1 MVRVSR
7 QDALALVLSLVLS
20 IMLPIAVGAVGA
32 VYNAASRDYTW
43 YAAIEKP
50 AWIPPSWL
58 IGPVW
63 TFLYITM
70 GFSVWLVWRADRGQ
84 TVAGEH
90 RVRTAF
96 LVYAA
101 QLGANAAWAPIFFG
115 AKRIDIAL
123 AVIAVL
129 LALIVATIRRFY
141 QVNRL
146 AGLLLV
152 PYLAWVT
159 FATVLN
165 ATIWQLNR

>member
-1 MVRVSR
+1 MIFANRRDATALLLSVVS
-7 QDALALVLSLVLS
+7 A
-20 IMLPIAVGAVGA
+20 IAAGGIGAIFTNEA
-32 VYNAASRDYTW
+32 IPTW

-50 AWIPPSWL
+50 AWNPPPWL
-58 IGPVW
+58 FGPVW

-70 GFSVWLVWRADRGQ
+70 GLSAWLVWRSGRGQ
-84 TVAGEH
+84 AVAVEH
-90 RVRTAF
+90 RVRTAL

-101 QLGANAAWAPIFFG
+101 QLGANAVWSPIFFG
-115 AKRIDIAL
+115 AKRIDLAL
-123 AVIAVL
+123 AVIVVL
-129 LALIVATIRRFY
+129 LVLIVATVRRFY

>member
-7 QDALALVLSLVLS
+7 QDALALVLS
-20 IMLPIAVGAVGA
+20 IMLPIAAGAVGA
-32 VYNAASRDYTW
+32 IFTSEAIPTW

-50 AWIPPSWL
+50 AWNPPPWL
-58 IGPVW
+58 FGPVW

-70 GFSVWLVWRADRGQ
+70 GFSAWLVWRADRGQ
-84 TVAGEH
+84 AIAGEH
-90 RVRTAF
+90 RVRTAL

-101 QLGANAAWAPIFFG
+101 QLGANAAWSPIFFG
-115 AKRIDIAL
+115 AKRIDLAL

-129 LALIVATIRRFY
+129 LVLIVATISRFY

>member
-1 MVRVSR
+1 MVRMSSR
-7 QDALALVLSLVLS
+7 DAMALVFSV
-20 IMLPIAVGAVGA
+20 MLPIVAVALGAIFTTGA
-32 VYNAASRDYTW
+32 IPTW
-43 YAAIEKP
+43 YADIVKP
-50 AWIPPSWL
+50 EWHPPSWL

-70 GFSVWLVWRADRGQ
+70 GFSAWLVWRSGRGQ
-84 TVAGEH
+84 AVAVEH
-90 RVRTAF
+90 HVRTAL

-101 QLGANAAWAPIFFG
+101 QLGANAAWSPIFFG
-115 AKRIDIAL
+115 VKSLGLAL
-123 AVIAVL
+123 AVIAL
-129 LALIVATIRRFY
+129 LLVLIVATIHSFY

-152 PYLAWVT
+152 PYLAWVS

>member
-1 MVRVSR
+1 MILANRRDAAALLLSVVS
-7 QDALALVLSLVLS
+7 
-20 IMLPIAVGAVGA
+20 AVAAGGIGAIFTSEA
-32 VYNAASRDYTW
+32 IPTW

-50 AWIPPSWL
+50 AWNPPSL
-58 IGPVW
+58 LFGPVW

-70 GFSVWLVWRADRGQ
+70 GFSAWLVWRAGRGQ
-84 TVAGEH
+84 AAAGEH
-90 RVRTAF
+90 RVRTAL

-101 QLGANAAWAPIFFG
+101 QLGANAAWSPIFFG
-115 AKRIDIAL
+115 AKRIDLAL

-129 LALIVATIRRFY
+129 LVLIVATIRRFY